1 LATAETNGAFTFPS
15 PQSSVQIV
23 PAEIPEL
30 GGSGIKTS
38 NVALGN
44 LVTQIR
50 GWRRPVRMPI
60 CGQGWVPVANT
71 SETVAAVTT
80 GSKDHACSV
89 KQYDVNNTMRNNK
102 VKNLFALK
110 CSALLITWKVDVLM
124 SDHFSSNTNSGR
136 TDLNYDTKIRKKVA
150 S

>member
-1 LATAETNGAFTFPS
+1 LATVETNGAFTFPS

-50 GWRRPVRMPI
+50 GCRRPVRIPI
-60 CGQGWVPVANT
+60 WGQGWVPVANT
-71 SETVAAVTT
+71 SVTGATVTA
-80 GSKDHACSV
+80 GSEDHACSV
-89 KQYDVNNTMRNNK
+89 KKHDVMNTVRNNRM
-102 VKNLFALK
+102 KNLFVLK
-110 CSALLITWKVDVLM
+110 YSALLITWKVDVFM
-124 SDHFSSNTNSGR
+124 SDHFSSNTNSSR

-150 S
+150 L